1 MKVLLVGAGG
11 REHALARAL
20 RRGGAELTVEPGN
33 PALAALGQVGR
44 FHGTDPG
51 SVVEEARRR
60 GADLVVVGPEAPLV
74 AGVADAVSQAGVPCF
89 GPTREA
95 ARLEA
100 SKAFAKRVMAAAGV
114 PTAEAAACSTV
125 HQAAA
130 ALDRFGPPYVV
141 KDDGL
146 AAGKG
151 VVVTRDREAALA
163 HARHCLGRP
172 QGAVVV
178 EEFLDGPEV
187 SVFCVSDGA
196 RVVALAPAQDF
207 KRLGA
212 GGAGPNTGG
221 MGAYSPLPWLPEG
234 FAQAVADAV
243 ARPTIAEMARRGTPF
258 RGVLYCGLALTRRG
272 VRVVEFNVRFGDPE
286 AQVVL
291 ERLQTPLPGLLYA
304 AATGSLGGVAP
315 LVWSDEAAVTIVLAS
330 PGYPDEPRPGQ
341 VLRGI
346 DAAEQVPGVHVI
358 HAGTRM
364 EIRDGAVRLVAA
376 GGRVLDVV
384 GRAPTVAEARARA
397 YEAVSRIH
405 FPGAQ
410 WREDIATWPDGVLAS
425 GWRVADGVSNRTEGR
440 GA

>member
-20 RRGGAELTVEPGN
+20 RRGGAELVVEPGN
-33 PALAALGQVGR
+33 PALASLGQVGS
-44 FHGTDPG
+44 FHGSDPQ
-51 SVVEEARRR
+51 SVVREARRR
-60 GADLVVVGPEAPLV
+60 GSGLVVVGPEAPLV
-74 AGVADAVSQAGVPCF
+74 AGVADAVQAAGVPCF

-95 ARLEA
+95 ARLES
-100 SKAFAKRVMAAAGV
+100 SKSFAKRVMAAASV
-114 PTAEAAACSTV
+114 PTAQSSTCVTVREAGE
-125 HQAAA
+125 

-151 VVVTRDREAALA
+151 VVVTRDRDEALA
-163 HARHCLGRP
+163 HARHCLGKP
-172 QGAVVV
+172 HGAVVV

-187 SVFCVSDGA
+187 SVFCVSDGS
-196 RVVALAPAQDF
+196 RVVPLAPAQDF

-212 GGAGPNTGG
+212 GGVGPNTGG
-221 MGAYSPLPWLPEG
+221 MGAYSPLPWLPAG
-234 FAQAVADAV
+234 FAQGVAQTI
-243 ARPTIAEMARRGTPF
+243 ARPTVDAMARRGTPF

-291 ERLQTPLPGLLYA
+291 ERLVSPLPELLYA
-304 AATGSLGGVAP
+304 AATGALDRAP
-315 LVWSDEAAVTIVLAS
+315 RLAWSDEAAVTIVLAS
-330 PGYPDEPRPGQ
+330 PGYPEAPRPGQ
-341 VLRGI
+341 VLAGI

-364 EIRDGAVRLVAA
+364 EIRGGAVRLVAA

-384 GRAPTVAEARARA
+384 GRGADVAQARRRAR
-397 YEAVSRIH
+397 EGVSRIR

-410 WREDIATWPDGVLAS
+410 WREDIATWPPDVLPA
-425 GWRVADGVSNRTEGR
+425 GWDATEGVSKRTEG
-440 GA
+440 